1 MNRGEGMQNFLK
13 RNIFIVFAISIL
25 IILFDIFFDYKN
37 VALVGIAFIVIILS
51 FFITN
56 RYIRM
61 ALLIIGLFLII
72 VNLLMLRS
80 LWVLIIVLILF
91 FILFKTEDGNEFI
104 HLKEAFIKPRQSDSQ
119 YYGVKL
125 IEPQSSQRTILKQE
139 SLFDIYKENHQ
150 EYEWDD
156 VNIVTFAGNQIID
169 FGNTILPAAE
179 TTIVIRKIFGRTR
192 IIIPNEI
199 GIKLNISLISGTVVF
214 ESQRYPLTS
223 ENFKWMSP
231 DYRSSKRQV
240 NLLISVVFGDIEVI
254 II

>member
-1 MNRGEGMQNFLK
+1 MQHFLK
-13 RNIFIVFAISIL
+13 RNIFIVFAISLL

-37 VALVGIAFIVIILS
+37 IALVGIAFIIILLS
-51 FFITN
+51 YFFNN
-56 RYIRM
+56 RYLRI
-61 ALLIIGLFLII
+61 ALLIVGLFLLV
-72 VNLLMLRS
+72 VNLLLLRS
-80 LWVLIIVLILF
+80 LWILILVLILF

-104 HLKEAFIKPRQSDSQ
+104 HLKEAFITPKRSDSQ

-125 IEPQSSQRTILKQE
+125 IESQSKQRTILKQT
-139 SLFDIYKENHQ
+139 SLLETYKESHQ

-156 VNIVTFAGNQIID
+156 VNIVTIAGNQIID
-169 FGNTILPAAE
+169 FGNTILPVAE
-179 TTIVIRKIFGRTR
+179 TTVVIRKFFGRTR

-199 GIKLNISLISGTVVF
+199 GIKLNISVLSGAVVF

-240 NLLISVVFGDIEVI
+240 NILISVVFGDVEVI